1 MNKKNAVLSSTLLAL
16 LLLAAPGARAGES
29 HISGDEYLAADVLTG
44 VVPLGAFWLTY
55 LKDDKP
61 GRKQYLWSMGT
72 SLIVVNGARLAFKDH
87 EWGTRPNGHPYGFPS
102 GHLVFIS
109 SGAAFLQ
116 DRYGWKWGVP
126 AWGTA
131 YYTAWVRVEDEHHR
145 WRDIGVATAV
155 SVLASQYFVSR
166 HPDTTVKP
174 LFGLDKVFGLQL
186 EHRFGG

>member
-1 MNKKNAVLSSTLLAL
+1 MNNK
-16 LLLAAPGARAGES
+16 LLLAVVMLLLWRTPEAAES
-29 HISGDEYLAADVLTG
+29 HISSDEYLAADVLTG
-44 VVPLGAFWLTY
+44 IVPLGAYWLTY

-102 GHLVFIS
+102 GHLVFIA

-126 AWGTA
+126 AYGAA

-145 WRDIGVATAV
+145 WRDVGVATAV
-155 SVLASQYFVSR
+155 SILASQYFVSQY
-166 HPDTTVKP
+166 PDTEVKP
-174 LFGLDKVFGLQL
+174 LFGIGGAAGLQV
-186 EHRFGG
+186 EWKFG